1 MLSSIRM
8 EYYPYSNNK
17 IINRTQNM
25 AYRHRRDH
33 SLPHR
38 NLAKEGLEEGRKSQL
53 VHSPQSSRAES
64 K

>member
-1 MLSSIRM
+1 
-8 EYYPYSNNK
+8 
-17 IINRTQNM
+17 M